1 MPIRPDSE
9 GLPKGGIYSKK
20 RSKPTNAYRKI
31 RRKLSVTS
39 ARFPLIWYRHHGFR
53 PEDVFLGSYPRS
65 GTTWSR
71 FVLFEMLT
79 GQEGGFNEV
88 NGFLHGVG
96 SHKTGA
102 RILPNGGRL
111 IATHEQYWP
120 QYHKAIYLVRD
131 ARDVM
136 LSEFAYTT
144 ALEFFNGDL
153 DEFLDTFLRRKV
165 NAFGPWQKHVST
177 WINSPIANTPNL
189 LLVRFEDLRQ
199 RPEEGFTRIA
209 KFLDLNCDAE
219 LIRRAIAH
227 NAIDKMKEK
236 EEIAPQRASVKGR
249 FVRTG
254 SVRGFQSKLSAAQL
268 EMVEKYAG
276 ETLKRLGYPLMA
288 ELQTADEAELQ
299 PVAQP

>member
-20 RSKPTNAYRKI
+20 RSKPTNAYRKL
-31 RRKLSVTS
+31 RRKLSVTP
-39 ARFPLIWYRHHGFR
+39 ARFPLIWFRHHSFR
-53 PEDVFLGSYPRS
+53 PEDVFIGSYPRS

-71 FVLFEMLT
+71 FVMFEMLT

-96 SHKTGA
+96 SHWTGA

-111 IATHEQYWP
+111 IATHEQYWK

-131 ARDVM
+131 VRDVL

-144 ALEFFNGDL
+144 ALEYFNGDL
-153 DEFLDTFLRRKV
+153 DKFMNIFLTKKI

-177 WINSPIANTPNL
+177 WLNSPIANSPDF
-189 LLVRFEDLRQ
+189 LLVRYEDLRQ

-209 KFLDLNCDAE
+209 NFLGLSCDAE
-219 LIRRAIAH
+219 TIRQAIAH
-227 NAIDKMKEK
+227 NSLDKMKEK
-236 EEIAPQRASVKGR
+236 EEIAPQRASVKSR

-254 SVRGFQSKLSAAQL
+254 TVRGFQSKLNPAQL
-268 EMVEKYAG
+268 DLVEKYAG
-276 ETLKRLGYPLMA
+276 DAMRRLGYPLRAELEAAEEA
-288 ELQTADEAELQ
+288 ELQT
-299 PVAQP
+299 VARR